1 MSAGLN
7 SSTKFTKWTI
17 FRDGLAKTTKLTIFT
32 IFGHGFRT
40 IQPNFYP
47 FQSGPAYFTILT
59 EIAKFTNFVFFRQIF
74 MRICHNVSPFVLYII
89 TVADP
94 GERPERPGR
103 PGTPIF
109 RPKGRPKFFETP
121 LPLPPPPPFPL
132 SEGLDPALNNT
143 SSKQHCCYATFYKWS
158 TPCKFWLQRRRN
170 MGKYAF
176 DLFCRYFRNFRNF
189 GCFFG
194 GLPWPLIRML
204 KALQNFVIFVIFAIF
219 VTL

>member
-89 TVADP
+89 TVA
-94 GERPERPGR
+94 
-103 PGTPIF
+103 
-109 RPKGRPKFFETP
+109 ET
-121 LPLPPPPPFPL
+121 PPPPFPL
-132 SEGLDPALNNT
+132 SEDEDTPLNNT
-143 SSKQHCCYATFYKWS
+143 SSKQHCCYATLYKWS

-170 MGKYAF
+170 MGEYAF
-176 DLFCRYFRNFRNF
+176 DLFCRYFLNFRNF

>member
-1 MSAGLN
+1 MHLQDAYRSRLLLLSN
-7 SSTKFTKWTI
+7 RPLTYIFYRRKSSPLKH
-17 FRDGLAKTTKLTIFT
+17 D
-32 IFGHGFRT
+32 
-40 IQPNFYP
+40 P
-47 FQSGPAYFTILT
+47 QSGHAADVTFLT

-143 SSKQHCCYATFYKWS
+143 SSKQHCCYATFYK
-158 TPCKFWLQRRRN
+158 
-170 MGKYAF
+170 
-176 DLFCRYFRNFRNF
+176 
-189 GCFFG
+189 
-194 GLPWPLIRML
+194 
-204 KALQNFVIFVIFAIF
+204 
-219 VTL
+219 

>member
-89 TVADP
+89 TVEDP
-94 GERPERPGR
+94 GERLGAEGP
-103 PGTPIF
+103 
-109 RPKGRPKFFETP
+109 PKFF
-121 LPLPPPPPFPL
+121 LRLC
-132 SEGLDPALNNT
+132 LNNRLSGSLLNT
-143 SSKQHCCYATFYKWS
+143 EEKVRPLLWH
-158 TPCKFWLQRRRN
+158 LQRARRSSLL
-170 MGKYAF
+170 GKG
-176 DLFCRYFRNFRNF
+176 R
-189 GCFFG
+189 
-194 GLPWPLIRML
+194 
-204 KALQNFVIFVIFAIF
+204 
-219 VTL
+219 

>member
-7 SSTKFTKWTI
+7 SATKFTKRTI
-17 FRDGLAKTTKLTIFT
+17 FRDILTKTAKLTIFT

-47 FQSGPAYFTILT
+47 FQSGAAYFTVLT

-74 MRICHNVSPFVLYII
+74 MRICHNVSLFVLYII

-94 GERPERPGR
+94 GERPG
-103 PGTPIF
+103 GALIF
-109 RPKGRPKFFETP
+109 RPKG
-121 LPLPPPPPFPL
+121 PPN
-132 SEGLDPALNNT
+132 EGLDLALNNT

-158 TPCKFWLQRRRN
+158 TPCKFWLQRRGN
-170 MGKYAF
+170 VGEYAF
-176 DLFCRYFRNFRNF
+176 DLICRYFRNFRNF

-204 KALQNFVIFVIFAIF
+204 KALQNFVIFAIFAIF

>member
-94 GERPERPGR
+94 GERPGAEGP
-103 PGTPIF
+103 
-109 RPKGRPKFFETP
+109 PKFFFRP
-121 LPLPPPPPFPL
+121 PLPPSPYLKVRIRHWITHPRSNIAVMQRSI
-132 SEGLDPALNNT
+132 SEVRRVNFD
-143 SSKQHCCYATFYKWS
+143 
-158 TPCKFWLQRRRN
+158 CKDRETWEN
-170 MGKYAF
+170 MPSI
-176 DLFCRYFRNFRNF
+176 
-189 GCFFG
+189 FF
-194 GLPWPLIRML
+194 
-204 KALQNFVIFVIFAIF
+204 VVIFAIF
-219 VTL
+219 VILAVSSGAFLGLWFAC

>member
-89 TVADP
+89 TVA
-94 GERPERPGR
+94 
-103 PGTPIF
+103 
-109 RPKGRPKFFETP
+109 ETP
-121 LPLPPPPPFPL
+121 LPPSPYLKVRIRHWITHPRSNIAVMQRSISEVRRVNFDCKDGETWENMPSIFL
-132 SEGLDPALNNT
+132 SLF
-143 SSKQHCCYATFYKWS
+143 SQFSY
-158 TPCKFWLQRRRN
+158 FWLFLR
-170 MGKYAF
+170 GPSLASDSHVKGPAK
-176 DLFCRYFRNFRNF
+176 FCYFRYFRNFRNALANVL
-189 GCFFG
+189 GFFITEFNHRQYLRWLTKRRSG
-194 GLPWPLIRML
+194 
-204 KALQNFVIFVIFAIF
+204 
-219 VTL
+219 

>member
-89 TVADP
+89 TVA
-94 GERPERPGR
+94 
-103 PGTPIF
+103 
-109 RPKGRPKFFETP
+109 ET
-121 LPLPPPPPFPL
+121 PPPPFPL
-132 SEGLDPALNNT
+132 SEGEDTSLNNT
-143 SSKQHCCYATFYKWS
+143 SSKQHCCYATLSEVRRVNFD
-158 TPCKFWLQRRRN
+158 CKDGETWENMPSIFLSLFSQFSQFWLFLR
-170 MGKYAF
+170 GPSLASDSHVKGPAK
-176 DLFCRYFRNFRNF
+176 FCYFRYFRNFRNALANVL
-189 GCFFG
+189 GFFITEFNHRQYSG
-194 GLPWPLIRML
+194 DWPNVGRG
-204 KALQNFVIFVIFAIF
+204 KAWLV
-219 VTL
+219 

>member
-7 SSTKFTKWTI
+7 SATKFTKWTI
-17 FRDGLAKTTKLTIFT
+17 FRDGLAKTAKLTIFT
-32 IFGHGFRT
+32 IFSRGFRT

-47 FQSGPAYFTILT
+47 FQSGAAYFTILT

-109 RPKGRPKFFETP
+109 RPKGRPKFFENP
-121 LPLPPPPPFPL
+121 LPLPPLPPSLYLKVWIRHWITHPRSNIAVMQPSI
-132 SEGLDPALNNT
+132 SEVRRVNFD
-143 SSKQHCCYATFYKWS
+143 
-158 TPCKFWLQRRRN
+158 CKDGETWEN
-170 MGKYAF
+170 MPSI
-176 DLFCRYFRNFRNF
+176 
-189 GCFFG
+189 FF
-194 GLPWPLIRML
+194 
-204 KALQNFVIFVIFAIF
+204 VVIFAIF
-219 VTL
+219 VILAVSSGAFPGLWFAC